1 MKKSYIKLGIIGLLL
16 TIISSAVIASTN
28 TNEPPQEYI
37 NNLKSCKTSTIT
49 KDGASIYQYTIKGL
63 LPDGRCEV
71 EISSY
76 TNFADPKIY
85 EGFITIMKGFAGDK
99 LKESDIP
106 TQAQMIEQGK
116 KEKTITHCKFTKEQR
131 YALHAAYL
139 KHDGKNNCV
148 TNGGTTNCH
157 FSTSDMSSY
166 DRLMMNYSVGTCS
179 QNQ

>member
-1 MKKSYIKLGIIGLLL
+1 MKKTFILLGTICLL
-16 TIISSAVIASTN
+16 TASSVVIAATSN
-28 TNEPPQEYI
+28 NEPPQEYI
-37 NNLKSCKTSTIT
+37 NNLKICKESSINKEGSTVN
-49 KDGASIYQYTIKGL
+49 QYNIKGL
-63 LPDGRCEV
+63 LPDGRCKV

-85 EGFITIMKGFAGDK
+85 EGFITILKGFAGDN

-116 KEKTITHCKFTKEQR
+116 KEKTVTTCKFTKEQR

-139 KHDGKNNCV
+139 KHDGKNNCI
-148 TNGGTTNCH
+148 TSNGTTSCH

-166 DRLMMNYSVGTCS
+166 DRLMLNYSTGTCS

>member
-1 MKKSYIKLGIIGLLL
+1 MKKFL
-16 TIISSAVIASTN
+16 ISVSILSLMLAGTVIAATTN
-28 TNEPPQEYI
+28 NNNEPPQEYI
-37 NNLKSCKTSTIT
+37 NNLKSCKESSVNKEGSTVN
-49 KDGASIYQYTIKGL
+49 QYTIKGL